1 MVSFLEGLGGVF
13 CWFVFEGNIYFFR
26 KFMFLMGVVV
36 NNVFFVLNMLMN
48 VGLVGEKDFYFFRI
62 LYFVG
67 YKDINVVDWL
77 FNGLWKLL
85 R

>member
-48 VGLVGEKDFYFFRI
+48 VGLVGEKDFYFFCI